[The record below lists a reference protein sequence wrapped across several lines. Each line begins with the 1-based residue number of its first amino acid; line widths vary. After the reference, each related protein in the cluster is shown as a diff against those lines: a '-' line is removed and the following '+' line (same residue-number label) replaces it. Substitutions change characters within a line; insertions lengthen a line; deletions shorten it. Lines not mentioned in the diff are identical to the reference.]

1 MEKTIVASLLLGSP
15 LRNLGWITFLRS
27 LFQIEMLLN
36 VCSLPLF
43 AGYSSASRLYVRLSV
58 LYVGHTHTCCV
69 HVHTG
74 SISIEVYILRRQRV
88 VNSSGTR

>member
-27 LFQIEMLLN
+27 LIQIEMLLN

-74 SISIEVYILRRQRV
+74 SISKEQGYSNTNLK
-88 VNSSGTR
+88 GHKDFFE